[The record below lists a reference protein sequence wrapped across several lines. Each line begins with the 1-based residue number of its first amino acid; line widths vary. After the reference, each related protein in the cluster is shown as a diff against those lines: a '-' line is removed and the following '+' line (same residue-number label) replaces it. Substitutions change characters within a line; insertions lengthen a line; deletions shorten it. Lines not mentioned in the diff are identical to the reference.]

1 MNMGNHLYLE
11 WIITHRG
18 KILGALAGLLISLSV
33 IFWGVLK
40 TLLIVIFVVL
50 GYLVGKQLDDRVDIK
65 DLILRL
71 LGER

>member
-1 MNMGNHLYLE
+1 MENHLFLE

-18 KILGALAGLLISLSV
+18 KILGALSGLLFSLSV
-33 IFWGVLK
+33 IFWGFFK
-40 TLLIVIFVVL
+40 TLFIIVFVFL

-65 DLILRL
+65 DRILRF

>member
-1 MNMGNHLYLE
+1 MENHLFLE

-18 KILGALAGLLISLSV
+18 KILGALAGLLFSLSV
-33 IFWGVLK
+33 IFWGFFK
-40 TLLIVIFVVL
+40 TLFIIVFVFL

-65 DLILRL
+65 DRILRF